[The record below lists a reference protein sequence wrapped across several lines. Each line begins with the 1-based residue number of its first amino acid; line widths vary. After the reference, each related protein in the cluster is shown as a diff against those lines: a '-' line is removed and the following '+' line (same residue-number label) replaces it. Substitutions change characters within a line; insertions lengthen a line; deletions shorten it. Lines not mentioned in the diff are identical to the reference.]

1 MFVGVVE
8 VPCTLLSLSSFLQVW
23 SLASGFC
30 FVTLSEHTQPVTAVA
45 FMPTGRG
52 GGGVGSGGD
61 GSGGVVVTASLD
73 GTVRAFDLIRYRC
86 FRTFTAPTPSQF
98 ACLAVNPSGEV
109 ICAASQDDYQVG
121 VRGYKVDDLPQLCSS
136 FLTSVAILPPLCLP
150 CTCTSG
156 P

>member
-1 MFVGVVE
+1 MFCAL
-8 VPCTLLSLSSFLQVW
+8 PFLLPSVQVW

-52 GGGVGSGGD
+52 GGGGGGSGGD

-86 FRTFTAPTPSQF
+86 FRTLTAPTPCQF
-98 ACLAVNPSGEV
+98 ACLAVHPSGEV

-121 VRGYKVDDLPQLCSS
+121 RIIHYGVNNP
-136 FLTSVAILPPLCLP
+136 
-150 CTCTSG
+150 
-156 P
+156 